1 MGREW
6 GEKRGEKTR
15 REVTGNCS
23 LDDGK
28 GSVKQDNKIQVA
40 ESRKDSKMMPAF

>member
-28 GSVKQDNKIQVA
+28 GSVKQDSKIQVA